1 MKIKDRIKRSIP
13 NRKSEIILRK
23 DFQKMGSQSQIS
35 RALTSLQKEGFLVRL
50 GYGVY
55 AKAKRSSITEKSIP
69 RISFEELMIEAMRRL
84 DIDVQLGKS
93 LQEYQRGETTQMP
106 MRFILDSKDRI
117 ITRKLSIGKKA
128 LWYENDYS

>member
-55 AKAKRSSITEKSIP
+55 AKAKRSSITGKSIP